1 MHRADIVS
9 HLTRLRQVGRSLES
23 HGKRMETGP
32 PSPALAVCL
41 DTAFGVALGDG
52 TDDATVKTARK
63 QHSIRHVAHHLAFHC
78 RTKTIAYGIAAGGIV
93 LHIVVF
99 HPVTLIPRLHSGVL
113 APIIVAG
120 QERFIAVALAFKSL
134 QLTCHENFSV
144 VIISYIK
151 RNDSDM
157 VAGYEEGILLL
168 VIKGKGEN
176 AVQVFKKVKSLV
188 AVKRKDHLTV
198 ATCLKIITSLI
209 SCPDLLMVIYLAV
222 DGQHL
227 FAIRREQRLVSTLGI
242 DDAQTL
248 MRQYGTA
255 RTMYAAPVWT
265 TVAYLL
271 THAESLG
278 AQLRRLFFYVEY
290 CYNSAHISFFFG
302 EIKLQKFLFSQTD
315 CR

>member
-1 MHRADIVS
+1 
-9 HLTRLRQVGRSLES
+9 
-23 HGKRMETGP
+23 
-32 PSPALAVCL
+32 
-41 DTAFGVALGDG
+41 
-52 TDDATVKTARK
+52 
-63 QHSIRHVAHHLAFHC
+63 
-78 RTKTIAYGIAAGGIV
+78 
-93 LHIVVF
+93 
-99 HPVTLIPRLHSGVL
+99 
-113 APIIVAG
+113 
-120 QERFIAVALAFKSL
+120 
-134 QLTCHENFSV
+134 
-144 VIISYIK
+144 
-151 RNDSDM
+151 M

-176 AVQVFKKVKSLV
+176 TVQVFKKVNSLV

-198 ATCLKIITSLI
+198 ATCLKIITPLI

-227 FAIRREQRLVSTLGI
+227 FAIRREQRLTSTLGI

-290 CYNSAHISFFFG
+290 CYNSAHISFSFG
-302 EIKLQKFLFSQTD
+302 EIKLQKFLVLSN
-315 CR
+315 